1 MAGSLIKIDEEIV
14 SSAVANVTLTG
25 IDSTYDVY
33 QVVSNNVAQTT
44 ISNNQLNIRLTSS
57 GTPVTSSNYQ
67 RAAKELKSNSSFSN
81 KFYTNGTAMNTD
93 GIGTATT
100 DVINNS
106 IYCFNFNNASE
117 YSFITYEGTRMQT
130 SEVLGLQGGFSLNVQ
145 GANDGLQFYMTSG
158 NIDTGSTFT
167 LYGLKK

>member
-81 KFYTNGTAMNTD
+81 KFYTSGTAMNTD

-106 IYCFNFNNASE
+106 IYCFNYCRPLCQFVRC
-117 YSFITYEGTRMQT
+117 ITTGA
-130 SEVLGLQGGFSLNVQ
+130 GGN
-145 GANDGLQFYMTSG
+145 
-158 NIDTGSTFT
+158 
-167 LYGLKK
+167 